1 MQSTRLAILHLAVIH
16 LRDSNLIKKVT
27 LISTTFS
34 GDLENKRNLDTFL
47 SYIAVFSSQIFE
59 HLTHDPAS
67 PECLDILQEYLVG
80 KGGMLCLIEYQN

>member
-27 LISTTFS
+27 LISATFS
-34 GDLENKRNLDTFL
+34 ADLEKKKKPWHF

-80 KGGMLCLIEYQN
+80 KGGKLCL